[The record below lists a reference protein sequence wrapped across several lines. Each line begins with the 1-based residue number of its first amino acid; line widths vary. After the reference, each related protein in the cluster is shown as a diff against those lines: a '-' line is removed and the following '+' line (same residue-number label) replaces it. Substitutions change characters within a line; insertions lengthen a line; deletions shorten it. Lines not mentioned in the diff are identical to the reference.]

1 MPVAAT
7 RPAAVACSFYPARP
21 EALARELDGYL
32 DAVPAAQEA
41 QPPKLLVV
49 PHAGY
54 RYSGPVAAH
63 AYALLRPW
71 REQIR
76 RVVLLGPA
84 HRVALRGLGLPEAQ
98 RSFATPLGEVLLDQ
112 AASAQLSALPQVSRD
127 AAAHAFE
134 HSLEVQ
140 LPFLQRL
147 LGDFSLVP
155 LVVGEASAAEVAEAL
170 ELLWGGDETLIVI
183 SSDLSHYLPYA
194 QAQALDRDTVRQL
207 LALEQA
213 PTHAQACGATP
224 LAGAMLAA
232 RAHGLA
238 GRLLDLR
245 NSGDT
250 AGDKSRV
257 VGYAA
262 LAYAAPGD
270 LGQTL
275 LARARNAIAG
285 ELGLPL
291 RAEPWHPRLER
302 PGACFVTL
310 HAHGSL
316 RGCIGNL
323 EADEAL
329 KQALPARARA
339 AAFEDPRFAPLTAS
353 EWPHLDIE
361 ISLLSPAEPMPARS
375 LEQACAQLRPGVDGL
390 VLSWRGRRATFLP
403 QVWAQLP
410 LPLDFLRA
418 LRQKA
423 GLAADFWAED
433 LQLARYQVQR
443 FSEVQQ

>member
-1 MPVAAT
+1 MLAAT
-7 RPAAVACSFYPARP
+7 RPAAVAGSFYPARP
-21 EALARELDGYL
+21 EALLRELDSYL
-32 DAVPAAQEA
+32 DAVPPSLEA
-41 QPPKLLVV
+41 RPPKLLVV

-71 REQIR
+71 RGKIR

-98 RSFATPLGEVLLDQ
+98 RFATPLGEVALDQ
-112 AASAQLSALPQVSRD
+112 AAIAQLSTLPQLSRQ
-127 AAAHAFE
+127 AAAHEFE

-140 LPFLQRL
+140 LPFLQHV

-213 PTHAQACGATP
+213 PTHEQACGATP
-224 LAGAMLAA
+224 LAGALLAA
-232 RAHGLA
+232 RTHGLA

-262 LAYAAPGD
+262 LAYAPPGE

-285 ELGLPL
+285 ELGLPQ
-291 RAEPWHPRLER
+291 RAEHWHPRLEQ

-310 HAHGSL
+310 HARGSL
-316 RGCIGNL
+316 RGCIGTL
-323 EADEAL
+323 EADELL
-329 KQALPARARA
+329 KDVLPARARA
-339 AAFEDPRFAPLTAS
+339 AAFEDPRFAPLAVHEWS
-353 EWPHLDIE
+353 ELEIE
-361 ISLLSPAEPMPARS
+361 ISLLGQAKPMAARS
-375 LEQACAQLRPGVDGL
+375 LEDACAMLRPGVDGL
-390 VLSWRGRRATFLP
+390 VLHWRGRRATFLP

-418 LRQKA
+418 LRRKA

-433 LQLARYQVQR
+433 LQLARYQVQS
-443 FSEVQQ
+443 FSEVQA

>member
-1 MPVAAT
+1 MLAAT
-7 RPAAVACSFYPARP
+7 RPAAVAGSFYPARP
-21 EALARELDGYL
+21 EALVRELGSYL
-32 DAVPAAQEA
+32 DAVPPAHEA
-41 QPPKLLVV
+41 RPPKLLVV

-71 REQIR
+71 RGQIR

-98 RSFATPLGEVLLDQ
+98 RFATPLGELAVDQ
-112 AASAQLSALPQVSRD
+112 AAVAQLSALHQLCRD
-127 AAAHAFE
+127 ADAHALE

-140 LPFLQRL
+140 LPFLQQL

-155 LVVGEASAAEVAEAL
+155 LVVGQASAAEVAEAL

-194 QAQALDRDTVRQL
+194 QARAMDRDTVRQL
-207 LALEQA
+207 LALQQA
-213 PTHAQACGATP
+213 PTHEQACGATP

-262 LAYAAPGD
+262 LAFATPGE
-270 LGQTL
+270 LGQSL

-285 ELGLPL
+285 ALGLPL
-291 RAEPWHPRLER
+291 RAEPWHPRLEQ

-310 HAHGSL
+310 HAQGRL
-316 RGCIGNL
+316 RGCIGTL
-323 EADEAL
+323 EADELL
-329 KQALPARARA
+329 KDVLPTRARA
-339 AAFEDPRFAPLTAS
+339 AAFEDPRFAPLTAQ
-353 EWPHLDIE
+353 EWPQLEIE
-361 ISLLSPAEPMPARS
+361 VSLLGPAEPLPVRS
-375 LEQACAQLRPGVDGL
+375 LEEACAQLRPGIDGL
-390 VLSWRGRRATFLP
+390 VLGWHGRRATFLP

-433 LQLARYQVQR
+433 LQLARYQVQS
-443 FSEVQQ
+443 FSEVQP